1 MSAMQRGKKGYQS
14 IYVPTRAGK
23 LKQRSTGTAIPA
35 VVRGMKRMVTR
46 LRDEHRW
53 VILDAI
59 ESKRVGL
66 GEVYQYHTS
75 NRLAAL
81 EGKLSSVNL
90 TDHLEPWIK
99 WVIANRQEGV
109 RTAEVY
115 WQQVTTL
122 IDPKRPW
129 PFAAEPKKHD
139 SVAFAASELTKGR
152 VLQWLTARDKTSS
165 GTKRKYL
172 YALRSFVRY
181 LLDAGL
187 IEHDPLAG
195 LKAPRKNRA
204 RERWV
209 TADVDERIVATA
221 NIKYRALFAFVK
233 GTGCDLSSALERAT
247 LGDIY
252 VNQWSA
258 DIHGTKTDR
267 RSVHAATIEPWARPY
282 IREHTRGMIGPH
294 TRLWAGLTR
303 SGAAHHHA
311 NCCAA
316 LGIED
321 YTLKDARH
329 SVGVRMRKA
338 GSTFEQI
345 AAQLGTSVYQAVT
358 VYTRY
363 QPDAVE
369 VAKEAQG

>member
-14 IYVPTRAGK
+14 IYVPTRSGG
-23 LKQRSTGTAIPA
+23 LKQRSTGTGIPA

-53 VILDAI
+53 AILDAI
-59 ESKRVGL
+59 EAKRVGL

-75 NRLAAL
+75 NRLADL
-81 EGKLSSVNL
+81 EARLSSVDLSEHL
-90 TDHLEPWIK
+90 TAWK
-99 WVIANRQEGV
+99 AWCVANRHADV
-109 RTAEVY
+109 RTPEVY

-122 IDPKRPW
+122 VKPGV
-129 PFAAEPKKHD
+129 PFP
-139 SVAFAASELTKGR
+139 ASELTKAR
-152 VLQWLTARDKTSS
+152 VVAWLTSRDKTSS

-172 YALRSFVRY
+172 YAMLSFIRY

-187 IEHDPLAG
+187 LETNPLAG

-209 TADVDERIVATA
+209 TADVDERIVMAA

-233 GTGCDLSSALERAT
+233 GTGCDLSSAIARAT

-252 VNQWSA
+252 VNA
-258 DIHGTKTDR
+258 MATDIHGTKTDR
-267 RSVHAATIEPWARPY
+267 RSVHSATIEPWARPY
-282 IREHTRGMIGPH
+282 IREHIKDMIGPH
-294 TRLWAGLTR
+294 TRLWTGITR

-311 NCCAA
+311 GCCDV

-338 GSTFEQI
+338 GKSFEAI
-345 AAQLGTSVYQAVT
+345 AAQLGTSVYQAAT
-358 VYTRY
+358 VYTRH
-363 QPDAVE
+363 QPDNETTEQQRAE
-369 VAKEAQG
+369 HGT